1 MVSDIVALNL
11 PSLTTTTKARLKK
24 YGGHYGTHK
33 EEYKN
38 TGVGYLSDSLHFINP
53 LHGRND
59 MTCAT
64 KTHKTG
70 DPIIVIENGRRVI
83 VDADVASNK
92 EIQDYCIAMELNDH
106 LQQIAG
112 ERQ

>member
-1 MVSDIVALNL
+1 
-11 PSLTTTTKARLKK
+11 
-24 YGGHYGTHK
+24 
-33 EEYKN
+33 
-38 TGVGYLSDSLHFINP
+38 
-53 LHGRND
+53 